1 MYSCSKKLLVLCM
14 AGVMLFTTGCGSTSN
29 GDYQITEALLG
40 TVDSEQLSSNRFTQ
54 LESDGTKELPEY
66 KLDGYTLVAENERLA
81 LYIKEDIAAIRVLNK
96 ESGYVW
102 GALENEDPENLNKTW
117 AAFAQSVVS
126 ISYIDS
132 TGATKQIGAGHKDA
146 TCKFRYEDN
155 GFVCSV
161 SFEDDIDI
169 SLEAKV
175 TLEEDHLTFSV
186 DDSTI
191 KEEGKF
197 WINTIYFVPFMGST
211 IGSSA
216 DGYMFVPDGSG
227 ALLRYQDP
235 AKYLKSYS
243 ARVYGMDYAID
254 NLGDLNDLDSNRP
267 IDFLKPENT
276 VTMPVYGLTLGVN
289 NQALLGR
296 VTNGDAYAY
305 INATPAGVSTEY
317 NWATASF
324 VYRQVYSQ
332 PISKNG
338 AGVPV
343 VQTKANTV
351 NPEIE
356 VYFLS
361 GEDANY
367 SGMARLYADI
377 LREENT
383 LTNNMTDNMPQ
394 LVLDFVMADIEKG
407 MLVNSTKEI
416 TSIAYMENAV
426 KELQESGI
434 DRIALNIQGW
444 QTGGLNGYE
453 KSQLYKKTVLGDFS
467 ELVNLQSLLNEKS
480 GVLSLYT
487 DPLRAKEN
495 QINSRQE
502 AGISLSQGTIT
513 KKAVDEEKFLG
524 DTWYLKTGLALEYL
538 EKQVEVV
545 KDNNFDITI
554 DGANLLYGEYL
565 MDEFVSRTETQVILD
580 ETYGKLAGEK
590 GLTLYNPNEYLLK
603 YTSVYRN
610 TPVSGNQDLYETDSV
625 PFLQLV
631 LSGNMTLIGPYA
643 NESFYSKIDLLKCI
657 EYNVYPSYIL
667 TEADNMELSKTTL
680 ADCSS
685 TRFDNWKPTIE
696 ESYFYVTEVLKH
708 VEGQQMLK
716 HERLTETVFAVTYE
730 NGVIYVNYGNTD
742 YTLENGTVIPA
753 ENGSFV
759 PANTEG

>member
-1 MYSCSKKLLVLCM
+1 MYSCSKRLLVLCM
-14 AGVMLFTTGCGSTSN
+14 AGAMLFTAGCGSTSN

-54 LESDGTKELPEY
+54 LESDGTKALPEY
-66 KLDGYTLVAENERLA
+66 KLDGYTLVAENEKLA
-81 LYIKEDIAAIRVLNK
+81 LYIKEELATIRVLNK

-102 GALENEDPENLNKTW
+102 GALEIEDPENLNKTW
-117 AAFAQSVVS
+117 ASFAQSVVS

-132 TGATKQIGAGHKDA
+132 TGATKQIGAGHEDA
-146 TCKFRYEDN
+146 TCEFRYEDN

-175 TLEEDHLTFSV
+175 ILEDDHLTFSV

-191 KEEGKF
+191 KEEGEF
-197 WINTIYFVPFMGST
+197 WVNEIYFVPFMGST
-211 IGSSA
+211 IGSEA
-216 DGYMFVPDGSG
+216 DGYLFVPDGSG

-235 AKYLKSYS
+235 AKYLKAYS
-243 ARVYGMDYAID
+243 GRVYGTDYAID

-276 VTMPVYGLTLGVN
+276 VTMPVYGMTLGVN
-289 NQALLGR
+289 NQALFGR

-317 NWATASF
+317 NWTSASF

-343 VQTKANTV
+343 VQTNANTV

-361 GEDANY
+361 GENANY

-377 LREENT
+377 LREENA
-383 LTNNMTDNMPQ
+383 LVNNITDGIPQ
-394 LVLDFVMADIEKG
+394 LALDFVMADIEKG
-407 MLVNSTKEI
+407 MLSNSTKEI
-416 TSIAYMENAV
+416 TSIAYMEDAI
-426 KELQESGI
+426 KTLQESGI
-434 DRIALNIQGW
+434 ERIALNIQGW
-444 QTGGLNGYE
+444 QDGGLHGHD
-453 KSQLYKKTVLGDFS
+453 KSKTYKKTVLGDFS
-467 ELVNLQSLLNEKS
+467 ELVNLQNLLNEKT
-480 GVLSLYT
+480 GTLSIYT

-513 KKAVDEEKFLG
+513 KKAVEEEKFLG
-524 DTWYLKTGLALEYL
+524 DTWYLKTDLALEYL
-538 EKQVEVV
+538 ANQVEEVR
-545 KDNNFDITI
+545 NNNLDITI

-565 MDEFVSRTETQVILD
+565 IDEFVSRTETQAIL
-580 ETYGKLAGEK
+580 EEAYGKLAEEN

-657 EYNVYPSYIL
+657 EYNVYPSYLL
-667 TEADNMELSKTTL
+667 TEMDNMELSKTTL
-680 ADCSS
+680 ADYSS
-685 TRFDNWKPTIE
+685 TRFNDWKPTIE
-696 ESYFYVTEVLKH
+696 ESYFYVGEVLKH

-742 YTLENGTVIPA
+742 YAFEDGTVISA
-753 ENGSFV
+753 ESGSFV